1 MMNNSYMIEMPE
13 KQKFKK
19 VGEIMVEFD
28 QYRYTLN
35 TFTEPLQELR
45 DSL

>member
-1 MMNNSYMIEMPE
+1 MQEYTHKKI
-13 KQKFKK
+13 KKK
-19 VGEIMVEFD
+19 VGEEMVEFD

-35 TFTEPLQELR
+35 TFTKPLQELR

>member
-1 MMNNSYMIEMPE
+1 MTSNSYMIEMFE
-13 KQKFKK
+13 NKNFKK